1 MNHPVPT
8 VATQPVCI
16 GIGSL
21 RYSRFLARVSK
32 HRHAHR
38 RDLLV
43 LSAAGAGTV
52 IRNLAMR
59 QDY

>member
-1 MNHPVPT
+1 MIRT
-8 VATQPVCI
+8 VARQPACI

-21 RYSRFLARVSK
+21 RYSRLLARVAL

-38 RDLLV
+38 RDLLQI
-43 LSAAGAGTV
+43 STTGAGTV